1 MLETESIADE
11 FCSQVSF
18 FCRERI
24 AFCFYL
30 LQFGMRGAQH
40 QLEFRGIGVNVHL
53 PAESLRAR
61 FTWPLLSR
69 VAKSSAPLAVNC
81 QHVQM
86 GEDSLGLVREFLE

>member
-1 MLETESIADE
+1 
-11 FCSQVSF
+11 
-18 FCRERI
+18 
-24 AFCFYL
+24 
-30 LQFGMRGAQH
+30 MRGAQH

-53 PAESLRAR
+53 PGESLRAR

-69 VAKSSAPLAVNC
+69 VAKSSAPLAVYC